1 METNTRNCGFF
12 LGGLLLGGL
21 LGGVAALFFAPK
33 SGEELRTEIKHQ
45 RDRALG
51 EAKKLYS
58 ETETKAKALFED
70 AKHVLT
76 GAQERVHGGGGSEE
90 EPLWEA

>member
-1 METNTRNCGFF
+1 METKNCGLFF
-12 LGGLLLGGL
+12 GGLFLGGL

-33 SGEELRTEIKHQ
+33 SGEELRSDVKHQ
-45 RDRALG
+45 GDRALG

-58 ETETKAKALFED
+58 EAETKAKTLFED

-76 GAQERVHGGGGSEE
+76 GAQEKVLGSRRFEE